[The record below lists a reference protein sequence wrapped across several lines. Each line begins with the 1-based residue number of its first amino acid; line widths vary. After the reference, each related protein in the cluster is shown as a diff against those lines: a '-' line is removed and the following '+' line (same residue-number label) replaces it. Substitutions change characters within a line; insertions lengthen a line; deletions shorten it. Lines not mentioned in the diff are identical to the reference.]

1 MSPQFSAPGSEFKG
15 WFSNLFNWRA
25 QSYVLYSLK
34 DLSYTRDE
42 MARLLL
48 QCGVIITAIEPPLA
62 GVLKCRLED
71 IHDEVTG
78 VVLQKQVRFR
88 VEFSTLGVGSGDVFS
103 SRTMSPKL
111 AQHPTTPTYNTNA
124 FASAVVLVLEKGA
137 VSTFKGAYFRL
148 RESWRLDGVP
158 LSRGDATPRAD
169 TGVSF
174 A

>member
-1 MSPQFSAPGSEFKG
+1 M
-15 WFSNLFNWRA
+15 
-25 QSYVLYSLK
+25 LYSLE

-42 MARLLL
+42 MTRLLL
-48 QCGVIITAIEPPLA
+48 QCGVMITAVEPP
-62 GVLKCRLED
+62 VSCVFRCKIED

-78 VVLQKQVRFR
+78 VILQKQVRFR
-88 VEFSTLGVGSGDVFS
+88 VEFSVLSVGNGDIFS

-111 AQHPTTPTYNTNA
+111 AQHPTTPTYNTGM

-158 LSRGDATPRAD
+158 SSRGDVTPRAEAEVAI
-169 TGVSF
+169 T
-174 A
+174 